1 MPVVEGNTAITA
13 TGEGMEDS
21 TVSENPCTFVRPSS
35 GPGRSSFCPGSR
47 TGAAEGRRIPYPMV
61 HGMKKSD
68 EAGVPM
74 KAANK
79 GAKAPAELPEGR
91 ASTKG
96 NSQDQSTYRTQ
107 GRVGVSQAVERIR
120 QAATRKPQEKL
131 TALLH
136 HITTDALRCAFYDLK
151 KTASAGVDGLVWT
164 GYEDGLEERLL
175 DLHGRVHSGA
185 YRALP
190 SRRVEI
196 PKPDGGTRPLG
207 IAALED
213 KIVQKAV
220 VDVILTPIYEPEFL
234 GFSYGFRPG
243 RGAHDALDA
252 LAFGIE
258 RRKVNWIIDADIR
271 AFFDRLSRDHLL
283 RFLEHRIGDKR
294 ILRLIAKWLNAG
306 VMEDD
311 EWKDDLQGTPQGAV
325 VSPILANV
333 YLHYV
338 LDLWFQK
345 KWRARKATGD
355 TIIVRYADD
364 FVVGCQRKADAEQF
378 LHDLKERMSQ
388 FALELHPD
396 KTRLIEFGRFAMADR
411 RARGERRPETFD
423 FLGFTHYCKKKRNG
437 NFGLGRKPI
446 AKRVTRTLKRVKEKL
461 RERMHEDV
469 HDTAQWLGRVVNG
482 WLNYY
487 AVPTSARALR
497 GFARRLLWIWLRTL
511 RGRSQKDRTTIAG
524 VARLAALY
532 WPPVKV
538 RHPWPTERF
547 AVSHPR

>member
-1 MPVVEGNTAITA
+1 
-13 TGEGMEDS
+13 
-21 TVSENPCTFVRPSS
+21 
-35 GPGRSSFCPGSR
+35 
-47 TGAAEGRRIPYPMV
+47 
-61 HGMKKSD
+61 
-68 EAGVPM
+68 M

-107 GRVGVSQAVERIR
+107 GRGSVSQAVERIR

-151 KTASAGVDGLVWT
+151 KIASAGVDGLVWT
-164 GYEDGLEERLL
+164 RYEDGLEERLL

-220 VDVILTPIYEPEFL
+220 VDDILTPLYEPEFL
-234 GFSYGFRPG
+234 GFSYGFRRG

-283 RFLEHRIGDKR
+283 RFLGHRIGDQR
-294 ILRLIAKWLNAG
+294 VLRLIAKWLNAG
-306 VMEDD
+306 VMEGD

-364 FVVGCQRKADAEQF
+364 FVVGCQRKADVEQF
-378 LHDLKERMSQ
+378 LDDLRERMNQ
-388 FALELHPD
+388 FVLELHPD
-396 KTRLIEFGRFAMADR
+396 KTRLVEFGRFAMADR

-446 AKRVTRTLKRVKEKL
+446 AKRVTRTLQRVKEKL

-497 GFARRLLWIWLRTL
+497 GFARRLLWIGLRTL